1 MAEAKATR
9 EIFAKAKVA
18 AATDNLDALLDKFSY
33 WKAIR
38 VCAWIRRFFFNF
50 RTRKISRAT
59 GPLTTQELNLVKL
72 LWETNEQERA
82 REDEYYQEGLL
93 QSINQPNPDGVL
105 ECRGLIQGHYPV
117 YLPDS

>member
-9 EIFAKAKVA
+9 EIFAKAKAA

-82 REDEYYQEGLL
+82 REDEYYQEDLL
-93 QSINQPNPDGVL
+93 QSINQQ
-105 ECRGLIQGHYPV
+105 EKFY
-117 YLPDS
+117 

>member
-9 EIFAKAKVA
+9 EIFAKAKVV

-72 LWETNEQERA
+72 LWRRTSRKEPEKTNIIKRTCCN
-82 REDEYYQEGLL
+82 
-93 QSINQPNPDGVL
+93 QSISLTQT
-105 ECRGLIQGHYPV
+105 V
-117 YLPDS
+117 YWSAEA

>member
-59 GPLTTQELNLVKL
+59 GPLTTQELNLV
-72 LWETNEQERA
+72 
-82 REDEYYQEGLL
+82 
-93 QSINQPNPDGVL
+93 
-105 ECRGLIQGHYPV
+105 
-117 YLPDS
+117 